1 MEETRCTV
9 CNTRLGTQ
17 MISPLGH
24 EYKAVVTPPTTTAQ
38 GYTTRSCS
46 RCGDKTV
53 GDYVDPVG
61 SVGLA
66 YTVNPDGF
74 TVTVTGIG
82 SCTDSQLVIGATID
96 GYAVASSSISTDIN
110 EYGIIHLSDPEQV
123 AEIER
128 MAQVYVENQ
137 RDFLS
142 TFLNTYNEAE
152 MAKLE
157 EMQVRVFGNYVV
169 YTILSANDTAAV
181 MNAIEEKLTKQ

>member
-1 MEETRCTV
+1 MTAKRI
-9 CNTRLGTQ
+9 
-17 MISPLGH
+17 ISLVLALLLTLPL
-24 EYKAVVTPPTTTAQ
+24 AA
-38 GYTTRSCS
+38 
-46 RCGDKTV
+46 CGKTV
-53 GDYVDPVG
+53 SYRDDVSVDELSAAVQALIPVEG
-61 SVGLA
+61 GYDMSGEDFLK
-66 YTVNPDGF
+66 YYFDF
-74 TVTVTGIG
+74 
-82 SCTDSQLVIGATID
+82 DHRHTID
-96 GYAVASSSISTDIN
+96 GFAIASSSASTDVN

-123 AEIER
+123 AQIEE

-181 MNAIEEKLTKQ
+181 MNAIEAKLTKQ

>member
-1 MEETRCTV
+1 MTIKRILT
-9 CNTRLGTQ
+9 LALALLLAL
-17 MISPLGH
+17 PL
-24 EYKAVVTPPTTTAQ
+24 AA
-38 GYTTRSCS
+38 
-46 RCGDKTV
+46 CGKTV
-53 GDYVDPVG
+53 AYRDDVSTAELSAAVQSLIPVEG
-61 SVGLA
+61 GYDMSGEDFLK
-66 YTVNPDGF
+66 YYFDF
-74 TVTVTGIG
+74 
-82 SCTDSQLVIGATID
+82 DHRYTID
-96 GYAVASSSISTDIN
+96 GYAIASSSISTDIN

-123 AEIER
+123 AEVER